1 MMSKMKNRKT
11 AVRAAENELP
21 EPGENECIVRVLGM
35 RSGNMVEV
43 FNAGGDASASYL
55 CRVPSKFNKMIWIK
69 RGAFENGVHV
79 RVFVDS
85 KCNSQNSLL
94 TSLLQTASL

>member
-11 AVRAAENELP
+11 AVRAAENDLP

-43 FNAGGDASASYL
+43 FNAGGDANVSYL

-69 RGAFENGVHV
+69 RGACEPQ
-79 RVFVDS
+79 
-85 KCNSQNSLL
+85 CP
-94 TSLLQTASL
+94 